1 MTNQRPPREQQNH
14 GGTMNDE
21 QSHAARPNGR
31 PVSANIIIEEAC
43 RELRIELA
51 DLPGKGRHYR
61 VSLARGLI
69 TILLR
74 ELTALSFPEI
84 AIRLHRPNHSSV
96 FTAYKRVSKQL
107 KDKAILSGL
116 NGDFVSVAD
125 SYVRVSERIFE
136 RQVSADKAA

>member
-1 MTNQRPPREQQNH
+1 
-14 GGTMNDE
+14 MNDE
-21 QSHAARPNGR
+21 QSRVVRPNGR
-31 PVSANIIIEEAC
+31 PVSANIIIEETC

-125 SYVRVSERIFE
+125 AYVRVSERIFQ
-136 RQVSADKAA
+136 RQVAADKAA